1 MRLLLLALVIL
12 VSTMCLTTDNHEQ
25 HISKTTE
32 TADTTTAIQQEHLVE
47 PTESFVITAELSWYT
62 ADDDE
67 GMDGNGITASG
78 TAAIEGKTV
87 AMSEEFPFGTRV
99 IIGEHEYTC
108 EDRGGFIEG
117 NRIDIF
123 VNDRC
128 IALDNGRQT
137 QDVLVILPKGERIE
151 WNISTH

>member
-1 MRLLLLALVIL
+1 MKQLLVALAIL
-12 VSTMCLTTDNHEQ
+12 VSTMCLTSSTDHEQ
-25 HISKTTE
+25 HMSKTTE
-32 TADTTTAIQQEHLVE
+32 TIEQTVEQPQTTSEAH
-47 PTESFVITAELSWYT
+47 TESFVMTAELSWYT
-62 ADDDE
+62 ADDDI

-87 AMSEEFPFGTRV
+87 AMSEEFPFGTRI

-108 EDRGGFIEG
+108 EDRGGFVTG

-128 IALDNGRQT
+128 IALENGRKT
-137 QDVLVILPKGERIE
+137 QDV
-151 WNISTH
+151 S